1 MIGAFYYTMRL
12 ATRNPD
18 VSWRR
23 KDNPE
28 PWEEYRNKQYK
39 VGSVPRKVSGEKS
52 IPKDCAS
59 KFSDV
64 ILVLLTHIKHSIT
77 NISLF

>member
-1 MIGAFYYTMRL
+1 MGGAFYYTMRL

-28 PWEEYRNKQYK
+28 PWEAYRNKQYK
-39 VGSVPRKVSGEKS
+39 VSLSLDEKS
-52 IPKDCAS
+52 YRRDAENK
-59 KFSDV
+59 
-64 ILVLLTHIKHSIT
+64 
-77 NISLF
+77 NQ